1 MVVKRFF
8 FALDID
14 ECSSGHQCD
23 SSATCYNTDGS
34 YTCICNNGYTGD
46 GRTCRGKSQEH
57 IVIAFYQTLKKRLQY
72 NWCRLLMSKRIE
84 NRLFSVVHLT
94 VFFFAPQKVHFYD
107 IRWQKI
113 DIEHNDKSLLFSRC
127 WWMLTQ
133 HPWLWRACNLH
144 QYRRVIYLQVRPEF
158 ASPWRWKNMHSSS

>member
-46 GRTCRGKSQEH
+46 GRSCRGKSQEH
-57 IVIAFYQTLKKRLQY
+57 IVIAFSQTLKKRLQY
-72 NWCRLLMSKRIE
+72 N
-84 NRLFSVVHLT
+84 
-94 VFFFAPQKVHFYD
+94 
-107 IRWQKI
+107 
-113 DIEHNDKSLLFSRC
+113 
-127 WWMLTQ
+127 
-133 HPWLWRACNLH
+133 
-144 QYRRVIYLQVRPEF
+144 
-158 ASPWRWKNMHSSS
+158 